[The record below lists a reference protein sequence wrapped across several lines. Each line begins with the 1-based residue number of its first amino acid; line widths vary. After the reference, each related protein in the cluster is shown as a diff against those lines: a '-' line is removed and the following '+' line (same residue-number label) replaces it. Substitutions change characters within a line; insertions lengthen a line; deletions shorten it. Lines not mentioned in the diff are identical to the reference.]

1 MYCLFLVLSL
11 VLSSTA
17 SYPQIINITKEYEL
31 EEFLCSGNQ
40 LLNDTTVKLSTNIS
54 HIIRNASFCIINT
67 TYSLSITSNSSQ
79 QAVIQCN
86 DSIIQPTS
94 GFAFTNIQNLTL
106 QRLVLRGCGG
116 NLKGL
121 DIMNLINS
129 TDSPLTFSQ
138 HQSAVLMFLHIN
150 TLLIN
155 EVNITYYYG
164 FAVFAINPSNASINH
179 SEISVSYGGKQ
190 GKNSFGSGI
199 CLFFTDII
207 DVQPFT
213 SLKVFIKD
221 IVFKTNYEFIHH
233 PSVTCLSDL
242 MKHNIERLPIANAA
256 GLTVFYAQK
265 KLTAEVYVSQSSF
278 ISNYGALTGAVL
290 VMYFNSV
297 TQSQTVISS
306 TIFKNNFIN
315 KRCPGTCISLF
326 FHVSNEKQDYIEN
339 NQLSPLTIFNCLFF
353 SNHLGN
359 LVTTLGLNYIFFHYS
374 LKVYTVVKF
383 RKVNFTSIH
392 SSGTGT
398 CLYALSDVHD
408 SNSLRNDYVQIIMED
423 ITAEKNFRNHMFQ
436 FPYETS
442 LFVMQ
447 NIGSFLLNGSSSF
460 TDNQGPV
467 FGVFNTKIVLEG
479 TLDFKNNSAYIGSVF
494 NVIGSSWFILND
506 GLIANFSGNSAVT
519 KGGAIYA
526 YSEQTQEC
534 MFTAPNGSNNI
545 SMLFHDNTANY
556 SGSSIFS
563 NNLYNC
569 LARNKF
575 FITSDAKTFYHN
587 ISNGTLDGGLSTV
600 VDRLCICWQQNSS
613 NCTNLD
619 GTIVYPGMT
628 LHFPVAAL
636 DVFDQV
642 TFTEISLILLV
653 YRTLSEGAFYTL
665 NNNWYLES
673 PLQIIAQSN
682 CTMVNVTFLTCT
694 SNYHDD
700 DPVLPLLIILS
711 QDQSKLHI
719 LNFLVP
725 RECPV
730 GFEFYES
737 SQKCDCSHVFYNFDH
752 QPVCKISSDGYNP
765 LITITLPVATLS
777 HWIGIINIKNVSSF
791 GVSTD
796 CYHYCNFNSK
806 YDTYIINDNSKS
818 ILITASNK
826 LNDKESLCLKNR
838 AGVLCSQCA
847 PDYSVVFGTNDCIRC
862 SNWWLLT
869 ITVYGIA
876 GPLLVYLLYAFKLTL
891 TTGKINGIIFYAQV
905 MSIARVMQIYT
916 KKDIGFVS
924 LKSYSIF
931 VKGLISLINLTIN
944 FNLPLCLYDGMT
956 ELWKS
961 GIGLMFPVYLLT
973 IVIGLI
979 IISRYSVRLSNRIA
993 DSSVQV
999 LVTVVHL
1006 SFSTL
1011 LTSSLDI
1018 FKSAYI
1024 YINTSDVPLKVW
1036 QNDGTVVYGKGGHL
1050 ILMIVTGVV
1059 VGSFLITYL
1068 TVLLAGRPLMKINK
1082 VRKYLRPIYEAI
1094 HAPYEH
1100 NKEFFFSFSIIFI
1113 ASLYL
1118 LSYISFDN
1126 NPMIGLV
1133 IGIPVS
1139 GIYIAVAV
1147 FSRPFKGIY
1156 INILNALIFTV
1167 TVFGIGSV
1175 WFFYMNTPSTAFML
1189 VSATCNTSV
1198 ILVLISIILIRIP
1211 FVRRL
1216 STKLDIIFKGFKL
1229 NKDSISSHHQ
1239 RAMQE
1244 GSFFQSCDEREP
1256 LLYSPT

>member
-1 MYCLFLVLSL
+1 MQCLLVVLSFVLSL
-11 VLSSTA
+11 VVVA
-17 SYPQIINITKEYEL
+17 AHQINITKDYEL
-31 EEFLCSGNQ
+31 EEFLCSGTQ

-54 HIIRNASFCIINT
+54 HFIRNASFCIINT

-94 GFAFTNIQNLTL
+94 GFAFTNMQNLTL

-121 DIMNLINS
+121 DVMKLINS
-129 TDSPLTFSQ
+129 TDSPLIFSQ
-138 HQSAVLMFLHIN
+138 HQSAVLLFLHIN

-155 EVNITYYYG
+155 EVTITYYYG

-190 GKNSFGSGI
+190 GMNGFGSGI
-199 CLFFTDII
+199 FLFFTDII

-213 SLKVFIKD
+213 SFNVSINYT
-221 IVFKTNYEFIHH
+221 IFKTNYAHH
-233 PSVTCLSDL
+233 QSVTCISDL
-242 MKHNIERLPIANAA
+242 MKLNIEPLPIVNAA
-256 GLTVFYAQK
+256 GLTVLYTQK
-265 KLTAEVYVSQSSF
+265 KFTAEVYVSQSSF

-306 TIFKNNFIN
+306 TIFKNNFNI
-315 KRCPGTCISLF
+315 KRCPGRCISLF
-326 FHVSNEKQDYIEN
+326 FHVSNKKQHYIEN
-339 NQLSPLTIFNCLFF
+339 DQLSLLTIINCLFF
-353 SNHLGN
+353 YDQLSSTA
-359 LVTTLGLNYIFFHYS
+359 TTLGLNYIFFHYP

-383 RKVNFTSIH
+383 KKVNFTSIH

-408 SNSLRNDYVQIIMED
+408 SSSSMNDYVKIIMEN
-423 ITAEKNFRNHMFQ
+423 ITAEKNIQNHEFERPFRI
-436 FPYETS
+436 S
-442 LFVMQ
+442 LFTIQ
-447 NIGSFLLNGSSSF
+447 NIGSLFLKGSSSF
-460 TDNQGPV
+460 TDNYGSV
-467 FGVFNTKIVLEG
+467 FGVFNTIIVLEG
-479 TLDFKNNSAYIGSVF
+479 ILHFKNNSAYIGSVF

-506 GLIANFSGNSAVT
+506 GLNATFIGNSAVT

-569 LARNKF
+569 EAGNKSF
-575 FITSDAKTFYHN
+575 SPSEAKTFYHN
-587 ISNGTLDGGLSTV
+587 ISNGTLDRGLSTV
-600 VDRLCICWQQNSS
+600 VDRLCICWQQNSF

-636 DVFDQV
+636 DVFNQV
-642 TFTEISLILLV
+642 TFTEISLMLLA
-653 YRTLSEGAFYTL
+653 YSTISEATFYTL
-665 NNNWYLES
+665 NKKWYLES
-673 PLQIIAQSN
+673 PMQIIAQRN
-682 CTMVNVTFLTCT
+682 CTMVNVTFLKHT
-694 SNYHDD
+694 SSYHDD
-700 DPVLPLLIILS
+700 HHMLPLLIKLS
-711 QDQSKLHI
+711 QDQSNLHI

-725 RECPV
+725 QECPV
-730 GFEFYES
+730 GFQFYDS
-737 SQKCDCSHVFYNFDH
+737 SQKCDCSHVFHNFGF
-752 QPVCKISSDGYNP
+752 QPVCKIVSDGYNP
-765 LITITLPVATLS
+765 LITITLPVTTVF

-796 CYHYCNFNSK
+796 YSLYCNFNSK
-806 YDTYIINDNSKS
+806 YITYIINDNNNS
-818 ILITASNK
+818 IFITASNK
-826 LNDKESLCLKNR
+826 LNDKVESLCLKNR

-847 PDYSVVFGTNDCIRC
+847 PGYSIVFGSNDCIRC

-869 ITVYGIA
+869 IIVYGIA

-891 TTGKINGIIFYAQV
+891 STGKINGIIFYAQIN
-905 MSIARVMQIYT
+905 SIGRVLYLAKNSGT
-916 KKDIGFVS
+916 N
-924 LKSYSIF
+924 SYFII
-931 VKGLISLINLTIN
+931 VYGLMSLINLTIN

-979 IISRYSVRLSNRIA
+979 IISRYSVKLSNRIA

-1006 SFSTL
+1006 SFTTLLSSTL
-1011 LTSSLDI
+1011 DVFTP
-1018 FKSAYI
+1018 AYI
-1024 YINTSDVPLKVW
+1024 YTNTSDVPLKVW
-1036 QNDGTVVYGKGGHL
+1036 QKDGTVEYGKGSHL
-1050 ILMIVTGVV
+1050 LLMIVTGVV
-1059 VGSFLITYL
+1059 VGSILITYL

-1082 VRKYLRPIYEAI
+1082 VREYLRPIYEAI

-1100 NKEFFFSFSIIFI
+1100 NKEFFFSFSIILVAF
-1113 ASLYL
+1113 LYL
-1118 LSYISFDN
+1118 LSYIFIGSN
-1126 NPMIGLV
+1126 NSIVGLA
-1133 IGIPVS
+1133 ICIPVT
-1139 GIYIAVAV
+1139 GLYLTIAA
-1147 FSRPFKGIY
+1147 FSRPFKEMY
-1156 INILNALIFTV
+1156 INILNVVIFIV
-1167 TVFGIGSV
+1167 IGIVVGSV
-1175 WFFYMNTPSTAFML
+1175 WFIYIDTLNTAFTI
-1189 VSATCNTSV
+1189 VAATCNTLV
-1198 ILVLISIILIRIP
+1198 ILVLVSFILNCIP
-1211 FVRRL
+1211 FTKRF
-1216 STKLDIIFKGFKL
+1216 STKFDKIFKGFKL
-1229 NKDSISSHHQ
+1229 NKGSFSSHHQ
-1239 RAMQE
+1239 RAMLE

-1256 LLYSPT
+1256 LLYSST

>member
-1 MYCLFLVLSL
+1 MYCVYLVLSL
-11 VLSSTA
+11 ILSSNA
-17 SYPQIINITKEYEL
+17 SHPRIINITKDYEL
-31 EEFLCSGNQ
+31 EEFLCSDTQ

-54 HIIRNASFCIINT
+54 HFIHNASFCIINT
-67 TYSLSITSNSSQ
+67 TYSLSIISNSSQ

-86 DSIIQPTS
+86 DSIQPTS

-106 QRLVLRGCGG
+106 QRLVFKHCGG
-116 NLKGL
+116 YLEGL
-121 DIMNLINS
+121 GVMNLINS
-129 TDSPLTFSQ
+129 TDSPLTFLQ
-138 HQSAVLMFLHIN
+138 NHSAVLLFLHVS

-155 EVNITYYYG
+155 EVNITFYYG

-190 GKNSFGSGI
+190 GMSGFGSGI
-199 CLFFTDII
+199 FLFFTDII

-213 SLKVFIKD
+213 PFNVSINYA
-221 IVFKTNYEFIHH
+221 VFKTNYEFAHH

-242 MKHNIERLPIANAA
+242 MKHIIEPLPIINAA
-256 GLTVFYAQK
+256 GLTVLYTQK
-265 KLTAEVYVSQSSF
+265 EFAAEVYVSQSHF
-278 ISNYGALTGAVL
+278 ISNRGALTGAVL
-290 VMYFNSV
+290 VMYFNSI

-315 KRCPGTCISLF
+315 EPCPGRYISLF
-326 FHVSNEKQDYIEN
+326 FHVSNKKQNYIEN
-339 NQLSPLTIFNCLFF
+339 DQLSPLNIFNCLF
-353 SNHLGN
+353 SSDYLGKIR
-359 LVTTLGLNYIFFHYS
+359 TTLGLIYIFFRYP

-383 RKVNFTSIH
+383 KKVIFTSIH

-408 SNSLRNDYVQIIMED
+408 SSSLRNDYVQVIMEN
-423 ITAEKNFRNHMFQ
+423 INAEKNFQNHEFQ
-436 FPYETS
+436 LPYKIS
-442 LFVMQ
+442 LFAVQ
-447 NIGSFLLNGSSSF
+447 NIGSLLLNGSSSF
-460 TDNQGPV
+460 TNNYGSV
-467 FGVFNTKIVLEG
+467 FGVMNTKIVLEG
-479 TLDFKNNSAYIGSVF
+479 MLHFKNNSAYTGSVF

-506 GLIANFSGNSAVT
+506 GLNATFIGNSALT

-545 SMLFHDNTANY
+545 SMLFHYNTASY

-569 LARNKF
+569 LAGNKSF
-575 FITSDAKTFYHN
+575 NISDAKSFYHN

-613 NCTNLD
+613 NCTARFK

-636 DVFDQV
+636 DVFNQV
-642 TFTEISLILLV
+642 TFAEISLLLLK
-653 YRTLSEGAFYTL
+653 YGHISQTTFYTF
-665 NNNWYLES
+665 NKNWYLES
-673 PLQIIAQSN
+673 LMQILAKSN
-682 CTMVNVTFLTCT
+682 CTMVNATFLKHT

-700 DPVLPLLIILS
+700 DPVLPLLIKLS
-711 QDQSKLHI
+711 QDQSNLHI
-719 LNFLVP
+719 HNFLVP
-725 RECPV
+725 QECPI
-730 GFEFYES
+730 GFQFYDS
-737 SQKCDCSHVFYNFDH
+737 SHKCDCSQVFHHFGY

-765 LITITLPVATLS
+765 LITITLPVTTVS
-777 HWIGIINIKNVSSF
+777 HWIGTVNIKNVTSF

-796 CYHYCNFNSK
+796 CYHYCNFNNK

-838 AGVLCSQCA
+838 AGALCSQCA
-847 PDYSVVFGTNDCIRC
+847 PGYSVVFGSNDCIRC

-869 ITVYGIA
+869 IIVYGIA

-891 TTGKINGIIFYAQV
+891 SSGKINGIIFYAQII
-905 MSIARVMQIYT
+905 SIGRVLYLT
-916 KKDIGFVS
+916 KDNGPN
-924 LKSYSIF
+924 SYFII
-931 VKGLISLINLTIN
+931 VYGLISLINLTIN

-1006 SFSTL
+1006 SVATL
-1011 LTSSLDI
+1011 LTSTLDVLTP
-1018 FKSAYI
+1018 AYI
-1024 YINTSDVPLKVW
+1024 YTNTSDVPLKVW
-1036 QNDGTVVYGKGGHL
+1036 QKDGTVEYGKGGHL

-1059 VGSFLITYL
+1059 VGSILITYL
-1068 TVLLAGRPLMKINK
+1068 TLLLAGRPIMKINK
-1082 VRKYLRPIYEAI
+1082 AREYLRPIYEAI
-1094 HAPYEH
+1094 HGPYEH
-1100 NKEFFFSFSIIFI
+1100 NKEFCFSFSIILVAF
-1113 ASLYL
+1113 LYL
-1118 LSYISFDN
+1118 LSYIFIGSN
-1126 NPMIGLV
+1126 NSIVGLA
-1133 IGIPVS
+1133 IGIPVT
-1139 GIYIAVAV
+1139 GLYLTITA
-1147 FSRPFKGIY
+1147 FSRPFKEMY
-1156 INILNALIFTV
+1156 INILNVVIFTV
-1167 TVFGIGSV
+1167 TGIVAGTV
-1175 WFFYMNTPSTAFML
+1175 WFIHINTLNTAFTI
-1189 VSATCNTSV
+1189 VSATCNTLA
-1198 ILVLISIILIRIP
+1198 ILVLVSFILNRIP
-1211 FVRRL
+1211 FPKRL
-1216 STKLDIIFKGFKL
+1216 STKFVTIFKGFKL
-1229 NKDSISSHHQ
+1229 NKGSISSHRQ
-1239 RAMQE
+1239 RAMLE

>member
-11 VLSSTA
+11 VLSSNA
-17 SYPQIINITKEYEL
+17 SHPQIFNITKNYEL
-31 EEFLCSGNQ
+31 EEFLCSGTQ
-40 LLNDTTVKLSTNIS
+40 LLNDTTMKLSTNIT

-94 GFAFTNIQNLTL
+94 GFAFTNIQDLTL

-116 NLKGL
+116 YLKGL
-121 DIMNLINS
+121 DVMKLINS

-138 HQSAVLMFLHIN
+138 HQSAVLLFLHIN

-164 FAVFAINPSNASINH
+164 FAVFAINPSNVSINH
-179 SEISVSYGGKQ
+179 SEISVSCGGKH
-190 GKNSFGSGI
+190 GMNGFGSGI
-199 CLFFTDII
+199 FLFFTDII

-213 SLKVFIKD
+213 PFNVSINYT
-221 IVFKTNYEFIHH
+221 IFKTNYAHH

-242 MKHNIERLPIANAA
+242 MKHNIKRLPIANAA
-256 GLTVFYAQK
+256 GLTVLYTQK
-265 KLTAEVYVSQSSF
+265 NFTAKVYVSQSSF

-297 TQSQTVISS
+297 TQSQTVMSS
-306 TIFKNNFIN
+306 TVFKNNFIN
-315 KRCPGTCISLF
+315 EPCPGRCISLF
-326 FHVSNEKQDYIEN
+326 FHISNKKQHYIEN
-339 NQLSPLTIFNCLFF
+339 DQLSLLTIINCFFFNDHF
-353 SNHLGN
+353 GR
-359 LVTTLGLNYIFFHYS
+359 TQTAGLIYTSFLNP
-374 LKVYTVVKF
+374 LKVYTVVWLN
-383 RKVNFTSIH
+383 KVNFTSIQ

-408 SNSLRNDYVQIIMED
+408 SNSLRNDYVQVVMED
-423 ITAEKNFRNHMFQ
+423 ITAVKNFQNRDFQ
-436 FPYETS
+436 FAYIIS
-442 LFVMQ
+442 LFAIQ
-447 NIGSFLLNGSSSF
+447 NIGSLLLNGSSSF
-460 TDNQGPV
+460 TDNYGSV
-467 FGVFNTKIVLEG
+467 FGVLNTIIVLEG
-479 TLDFKNNSAYIGSVF
+479 VLNFTNNFAYTGSVF

-506 GLIANFSGNSAVT
+506 DLIANFSGNSAVT

-526 YSEQTQEC
+526 YNEQTQEC
-534 MFTAPNGSNNI
+534 MFTAPNGSYNI
-545 SMLFHDNTANY
+545 SMFFEDNTASY

-563 NNLYNC
+563 NNIYNC
-569 LARNKF
+569 KAEYTFLTPSEA
-575 FITSDAKTFYHN
+575 ITFYHN

-600 VDRLCICWQQNSS
+600 VDRFCVCWQQNSS
-613 NCTNLD
+613 NCIRFE

-628 LHFPVAAL
+628 LHFSMAAL
-636 DVFDQV
+636 DVFNQV
-642 TFTEISLILLV
+642 TFAEISLMLFTESSKVLI
-653 YRTLSEGAFYTL
+653 GHFQII
-665 NNNWYLES
+665 NKNWYIDS
-673 PLQIIAQSN
+673 PLQMMSQDN
-682 CTMVNVTFLTCT
+682 CTLMNVTFLKRFI
-694 SNYHDD
+694 SNHDD
-700 DPVLPLLIILS
+700 LVLPLQIAFS
-711 QDQSKLHI
+711 QFDKVHYYM
-719 LNFLVP
+719 NYFVP

-730 GFEFYES
+730 GFQFYNS
-737 SQKCDCSHVFYNFDH
+737 SHKCDCSNVLHHFGY

-765 LITITLPVATLS
+765 LITITLPVATMS

-791 GVSTD
+791 SVSTD
-796 CYHYCNFNSK
+796 CSLYCNFNSK

-826 LNDKESLCLKNR
+826 LNDKAESLCLKNR

-847 PDYSVVFGTNDCIRC
+847 PGYSVVFGFNDCIRC

-869 ITVYGIA
+869 IIVYGIA

-891 TTGKINGIIFYAQV
+891 SSGKINGIIFYAQIN
-905 MSIARVMQIYT
+905 SIGRVLYLT
-916 KKDIGFVS
+916 KDNS
-924 LKSYSIF
+924 PNSYFNI
-931 VKGLISLINLTIN
+931 VYGLICLINLTIN

-1006 SFSTL
+1006 SFTTLLSSTL
-1011 LTSSLDI
+1011 DVFTP
-1018 FKSAYI
+1018 AYI
-1024 YINTSDVPLKVW
+1024 YTNTSDVPLKVW
-1036 QNDGTVVYGKGGHL
+1036 QKDGTVEYGKGGHL

-1059 VGSFLITYL
+1059 VGSILITYL

-1082 VRKYLRPIYEAI
+1082 VREYLRPIYEAI

-1100 NKEFFFSFSIIFI
+1100 NKEFFFSFSIILVAF
-1113 ASLYL
+1113 LYL
-1118 LSYISFDN
+1118 LSYIF
-1126 NPMIGLV
+1126 IGSDYSTV
-1133 IGIPVS
+1133 GFAIGIPVTI
-1139 GIYIAVAV
+1139 IYFIIVA
-1147 FSRPFKGIY
+1147 FSRPFKEVY
-1156 INILNALIFTV
+1156 INILKVLIFIITGIVVGTV
-1167 TVFGIGSV
+1167 
-1175 WFFYMNTPSTAFML
+1175 WYFYINITSMAFI
-1189 VSATCNTSV
+1189 VSATCHTLV
-1198 ILVLISIILIRIP
+1198 ILVLVSFILIRIP
-1211 FVRRL
+1211 FMKRL
-1216 STKLDIIFKGFKL
+1216 STKFDILFKGFKL
-1229 NKDSISSHHQ
+1229 NKGSTSHPQ
-1239 RAMQE
+1239 RAMLE

>member
-1 MYCLFLVLSL
+1 MYRLFLVLSL
-11 VLSSTA
+11 VLSLNA
-17 SYPQIINITKEYEL
+17 SHPRIFNITKDYEL
-31 EEFLCSGNQ
+31 EEFLCSGTQ

-54 HIIRNASFCIINT
+54 HFIRNASFCIINT
-67 TYSLSITSNSSQ
+67 TYSLSIISNSSQ

-116 NLKGL
+116 YLKEL
-121 DIMNLINS
+121 DVMKLINS
-129 TDSPLTFSQ
+129 TDSPLTLSRN
-138 HQSAVLMFLHIN
+138 HSAVLLFLHIN

-155 EVNITYYYG
+155 EVTITYYYG

-179 SEISVSYGGKQ
+179 SEISVSYGGKHDM
-190 GKNSFGSGI
+190 NSFGSGI
-199 CLFFTDII
+199 FLFFTDII

-213 SLKVFIKD
+213 PFSVSINYT
-221 IVFKTNYEFIHH
+221 VFKTNYEFAHH
-233 PSVTCLSDL
+233 PSDTCLSDL
-242 MKHNIERLPIANAA
+242 MKLNIEPLPIANAA
-256 GLTVFYAQK
+256 GLTVLYTQQNF
-265 KLTAEVYVSQSSF
+265 TAKVYVSQSHF
-278 ISNYGALTGAVL
+278 ISNHGAFTGAVL

-315 KRCPGTCISLF
+315 KRCPGRCISLF
-326 FHVSNEKQDYIEN
+326 FHVSNKKQNYIEN
-339 NQLSPLTIFNCLFF
+339 DQLFPLTIFNSSFI
-353 SNHLGN
+353 SDSLGD
-359 LVTTLGLNYIFFHYS
+359 TITALGLIYISFYNP

-383 RKVNFTSIH
+383 QKVNFTSIQ

-408 SNSLRNDYVQIIMED
+408 SSSLRNDYVQIIMEN
-423 ITAEKNFRNHMFQ
+423 ITAEKNFQNLEFLHSFGI
-436 FPYETS
+436 S
-442 LFVMQ
+442 LFAIQ
-447 NIGSFLLNGSSSF
+447 NIGSLFLVGSSSF
-460 TDNQGPV
+460 IDNYGSV

-479 TLDFKNNSAYIGSVF
+479 ILYFKNNAAYIGSVF

-506 GLIANFSGNSAVT
+506 GLNAKFIGNSAVT

-526 YSEQTQEC
+526 YSEQTQKC
-534 MFTAPNGSNNI
+534 MFTPNGSNI
-545 SMLFHDNTANY
+545 SMLFYDNTASY

-569 LARNKF
+569 EAGQTFLNE
-575 FITSDAKTFYHN
+575 SMAKTLYHN
-587 ISNGTLDGGLSTV
+587 ISKGTLDRGLSTDV
-600 VDRLCICWQQNSS
+600 IKLCICWQQNSS
-613 NCTNLD
+613 NCTSRFV
-619 GTIVYPGMT
+619 GPIVYPGMT

-636 DVFDQV
+636 DVFYQV
-642 TFTEISLILLV
+642 TFAEISLTLLN
-653 YRTLSEGAFYTL
+653 YSTLSEAKFFTL
-665 NNNWYLES
+665 NKKWYLES
-673 PLQIIAQSN
+673 PIQIIAQNS
-682 CTMVNVTFLTCT
+682 CTLVNVTFYKRT
-694 SNYHDD
+694 SNDHNDL
-700 DPVLPLLIILS
+700 VLPLLIKVS
-711 QDQSKLHI
+711 QDQSNSHLH
-719 LNFLVP
+719 NFLVP
-725 RECPV
+725 QECPV
-730 GFEFYES
+730 GFQFYDLS
-737 SQKCDCSHVFYNFDH
+737 HKCDCSHVFHNFNH

-796 CYHYCNFNSK
+796 CYLYCNFNSK
-806 YDTYIINDNSKS
+806 YDTYIINDNNKS
-818 ILITASNK
+818 ILITALNK
-826 LNDKESLCLKNR
+826 LNDKVKSLCLKNR
-838 AGVLCSQCA
+838 AGALCSQCA
-847 PDYSVVFGTNDCIRC
+847 IGYSVVFGSNDCIRC

-905 MSIARVMQIYT
+905 MSIGRVMQIYT
-916 KKDIGFVS
+916 RKDIGFVS

-1011 LTSSLDI
+1011 LTSSLGI

-1024 YINTSDVPLKVW
+1024 YTNTSDVPLKVW
-1036 QNDGTVVYGKGGHL
+1036 QSDGTVEYGKGGHL
-1050 ILMIVTGVV
+1050 VLMIVTGVV
-1059 VGSFLITYL
+1059 VGSILITYL

-1100 NKEFFFSFSIIFI
+1100 YKEFFFSFSIIFI

-1167 TVFGIGSV
+1167 TGFGIGSV
-1175 WFFYMNTPSTAFML
+1175 WFFYMNTTSIAFVI
-1189 VSATCNTSV
+1189 VSATCDTLV
-1198 ILVLISIILIRIP
+1198 ILVLVSIILIRIP
-1211 FVRRL
+1211 FVKRL
-1216 STKLDIIFKGFKL
+1216 STKLDIIFNIFKL
-1229 NKDSISSHHQ
+1229 KKGCNSSHCQ
-1239 RAMQE
+1239 RAMLE

>member
-11 VLSSTA
+11 VLSSNA
-17 SYPQIINITKEYEL
+17 SHPLIINITKDYEL
-31 EEFLCSGNQ
+31 EEFLCSGTQ

-54 HIIRNASFCIINT
+54 HFVRNVSFCIINT

-106 QRLVLRGCGG
+106 QRLILRGCGG
-116 NLKGL
+116 YLKGL
-121 DIMNLINS
+121 DVMKLINS

-138 HQSAVLMFLHIN
+138 NHSAVLLFLHIN

-155 EVNITYYYG
+155 EVTITYYYG
-164 FAVFAINPSNASINH
+164 FAVFAINPSNASISH
-179 SEISVSYGGKQ
+179 SEISVSYGGKHSM
-190 GKNSFGSGI
+190 NSFGSGI
-199 CLFFTDII
+199 FLFFTDII

-213 SLKVFIKD
+213 PFNVSISYT
-221 IVFKTNYEFIHH
+221 VFKNNYEFAHH

-242 MKHNIERLPIANAA
+242 MKHIIEPLPIANAA
-256 GLTVFYAQK
+256 GLTVLYTQK
-265 KLTAEVYVSQSSF
+265 NFTAEVYVSQSSF
-278 ISNYGALTGAVL
+278 VSNYGALTGAVL

-306 TIFKNNFIN
+306 SIFNNNFNI
-315 KRCPGTCISLF
+315 KRCPGMCISLF
-326 FHVSNEKQDYIEN
+326 FHVSNKKQNYIEN
-339 NQLSPLTIFNCLFF
+339 DQLSPLTIFNCSFF
-353 SNHLGN
+353 YDQLSSMA
-359 LVTTLGLNYIFFHYS
+359 TTLGLNYIYFHYP
-374 LKVYTVVKF
+374 LKVYTVVNFK
-383 RKVNFTSIH
+383 KVIFTSIL

-408 SNSLRNDYVQIIMED
+408 SSSTKNDYVQIIMEN
-423 ITAEKNFRNHMFQ
+423 IIAKKNFQSLEFVRSYRF
-436 FPYETS
+436 S
-442 LFVMQ
+442 LFAIQ
-447 NIGSFLLNGSSSF
+447 NIGSLLLNGSSSF
-460 TDNQGPV
+460 TDNYGSV
-467 FGVFNTKIVLEG
+467 FGVLNTKIVLEG
-479 TLDFKNNSAYIGSVF
+479 MLHFKNNSAYIGSVF

-506 GLIANFSGNSAVT
+506 GLNATFLGNSAVT
-519 KGGAIYA
+519 KGGAIYS
-526 YSEQTQEC
+526 YNELTQEC
-534 MFTAPNGSNNI
+534 MFTTPNGSNNI
-545 SMLFHDNTANY
+545 SMLFHDNTASY

-569 LARNKF
+569 EAGQTFLNLS
-575 FITSDAKTFYHN
+575 IAKTFYHN

-613 NCTNLD
+613 NCTHLD

-636 DVFDQV
+636 DVFNQV
-642 TFTEISLILLV
+642 TFAEISLLLLNHATV
-653 YRTLSEGAFYTL
+653 SETKFYTL
-665 NNNWYLES
+665 NKKWYLES
-673 PLQIIAQSN
+673 PLQITAQNN
-682 CTMVNVTFLTCT
+682 CTLVNVTILKHT
-694 SNYHDD
+694 SNDHN
-700 DPVLPLLIILS
+700 DPVLPLLIKLS
-711 QDQSKLHI
+711 QDLSNLHI

-725 RECPV
+725 QECPV
-730 GFEFYES
+730 GFEFYNSRCE
-737 SQKCDCSHVFYNFDH
+737 CSHVLHHFGY

-765 LITITLPVATLS
+765 LITITLPVTTLS
-777 HWIGIINIKNVSSF
+777 HWIGIINIKNVTSF

-796 CYHYCNFNSK
+796 CSLYCNFNSR
-806 YDTYIINDNSKS
+806 YDTYIINDNNKS

-838 AGVLCSQCA
+838 AGALCSQCT
-847 PDYSVVFGTNDCIRC
+847 PGYSVVFGTNDCIRC

-869 ITVYGIA
+869 IIVYGIA
-876 GPLLVYLLYAFKLTL
+876 GPLFVYLLYAFKLTL
-891 TTGKINGIIFYAQV
+891 TAGKINGIIFYAQV
-905 MSIARVMQIYT
+905 MSIGRVMKLYT
-916 KKDIGFVS
+916 MKDIGFVS
-924 LKSYSIF
+924 LKSYHIF
-931 VKGLISLINLTIN
+931 VQGLISLINLSIN
-944 FNLPLCLYDGMT
+944 FNLSLCLYDGMT

-1011 LTSSLDI
+1011 LSSTLDV
-1018 FKSAYI
+1018 FTPAYI
-1024 YINTSDVPLKVW
+1024 YTNTSDVPLKVW
-1036 QNDGTVVYGKGGHL
+1036 QKDGTVDYGKGGHL

-1059 VGSFLITYL
+1059 VGSILITYL

-1082 VRKYLRPIYEAI
+1082 VREYLRPIYEAI

-1100 NKEFFFSFSIIFI
+1100 NKEFFFSFSIILVAF
-1113 ASLYL
+1113 LYL
-1118 LSYISFDN
+1118 LSYIFIGN
-1126 NPMIGLV
+1126 NHPMVGFA
-1133 IGIPVS
+1133 IGIPVT
-1139 GIYIAVAV
+1139 GIYFTIAA
-1147 FSRPFKGIY
+1147 FSRPLKEMY
-1156 INILNALIFTV
+1156 INILNVIIFTV
-1167 TVFGIGSV
+1167 TGIVVGTV
-1175 WFFYMNTPSTAFML
+1175 WFFYINLNSMAFL
-1189 VSATCNTSV
+1189 IVSATCHTLV
-1198 ILVLISIILIRIP
+1198 VLVLFSIILIRIP

-1216 STKLDIIFKGFKL
+1216 SAKFDIIFKGFKL
-1229 NKDSISSHHQ
+1229 NMGNISSHRQ
-1239 RAMQE
+1239 RAMLE